1 MLIFL
6 IRLPEPFSSFVD
18 CFSDLPVQSCV
29 GYDGL

>member
-1 MLIFL
+1 VLIFL